1 MGKPPLSPMAGST
14 ASRHSSSVS
23 LFAQQPSSS
32 SRLAVPAGQQPPAP
46 AATPQTAAPAG
57 PAHPS
62 GFAGAA
68 AAAAAAAAQ
77 GVKDASAAPA
87 PAVPLLPAMHSAP
100 AALGSDCASDDGSLS
115 PESSLCSSAS
125 SSSLCSYGS
134 LASSTC
140 SAGSRP
146 RSILVRRSV
155 SSSGASS
162 PRGTAPKNVRWRDGE
177 SVREDAGSDL
187 VAVLVL
193 HDTPEIRRLRKDT
206 WPERSK
212 GRDVREL
219 TVTVPIR
226 VGGAGGGSS
235 GSASQQQQ
243 QAQAGGADC
252 SAAAAAAAN
261 PLVATVK
268 DWKEKLRALSAE
280 RRAQR
285 VAEMQDTWAARQEA
299 QQRQLLQRQQREQAA
314 AAAAAAAAG
323 AAAATA
329 AALVAEGSSPAG
341 AAAALEVDTVKAAAS
356 AGPAAGGPVITLQA
370 VAGNLPQPVC

>member
-1 MGKPPLSPMAGST
+1 
-14 ASRHSSSVS
+14 
-23 LFAQQPSSS
+23 
-32 SRLAVPAGQQPPAP
+32 
-46 AATPQTAAPAG
+46 
-57 PAHPS
+57 
-62 GFAGAA
+62 
-68 AAAAAAAAQ
+68 
-77 GVKDASAAPA
+77 
-87 PAVPLLPAMHSAP
+87 MHSAP

-140 SAGSRP
+140 STGSRP
-146 RSILVRRSV
+146 KSILVRRSV
-155 SSSGASS
+155 SSSGAS
-162 PRGTAPKNVRWRDGE
+162 TPKNVRWRDGE

-193 HDTPEIRRLRKDT
+193 QDTPEIRRLRKDT

-212 GRDVREL
+212 GRGGLQEL
-219 TVTVPIR
+219 TVTIPIR
-226 VGGAGGGSS
+226 VGGSS
-235 GSASQQQQ
+235 SSSSSQQQQ
-243 QAQAGGADC
+243 QQQAGSADG
-252 SAAAAAAAN
+252 SAAAAAAN

-329 AALVAEGSSPAG
+329 AALVADATPAVS
-341 AAAALEVDTVKAAAS
+341 AEAEAVKTS
-356 AGPAAGGPVITLQA
+356 AAGGPVIALQA
-370 VAGNLPQPVC
+370 VVGSLSAPQAVC